1 METDLLRQI
10 ESAYP
15 TFSKGQKRIADYVIN
30 NYDKAVNQ
38 TAARLGRI
46 VGVSES
52 TVVRFATEMGF
63 KGYPGFQK
71 ALEEIVK
78 NKLNSIQRITLT
90 TTRLEEDKILDTVLQ
105 SDYENIRFTKEQ
117 MDNKDFNRAVDLIS
131 DARKIYIVG
140 GRSCEAL
147 AQFMA
152 YYLEYIFDNVKLISS
167 NSVTVSLEEIHR
179 ISNEDVI
186 VGISFPRYSIDTV
199 RVIEFSQKRNAKIIA
214 ITDSNASPMVRY
226 SDCKLLA
233 KSDMVSFVDSLAAPL
248 SLINALI
255 ASLSVRNKEQVVS
268 SMEILENIWDD
279 FSVYRD
285 ADSGSREQS

>member
-1 METDLLRQI
+1 MEMDLLRQI
-10 ESAYP
+10 ENAHVS
-15 TFSKGQKRIADYVIN
+15 FSKGQKRIADYVIN
-30 NYDKAVNQ
+30 NYDKAVNL
-38 TAARLGRI
+38 TAAKLGRI

-52 TVVRFATEMGF
+52 TVVRFATELGF

-71 ALEEIVK
+71 SLEEIVK

-105 SDYENIRFTKEQ
+105 SDYENLRFTKEQ
-117 MDNKDFNRAVDLIS
+117 MDNGDFNRAVDLIS
-131 DARKIYIVG
+131 GARRIYIAG

-152 YYLEYIFDNVKLISS
+152 YYLNYIFDNVKLISS

-179 ISNEDVI
+179 INNEDVV

-199 RVIEFSQKRNAKIIA
+199 RVIEFSRKREAKIIA
-214 ITDSNASPMVRY
+214 ITDSNASPMIKY
-226 SDCKLLA
+226 SDCKLFA
-233 KSDMVSFVDSLAAPL
+233 KSDMVSIVDSLAAPL

-255 ASLSVRNKEQVVS
+255 AALSIRNKEQVVS
-268 SMEILENIWDD
+268 SMEVLENIWED
-279 FSVYRD
+279 FSVYKD
-285 ADSGSREQS
+285 TDFDGHEQL